1 MASNVN
7 KKKNTVFLILFLVLT
22 VFCWCPIGYGSYG
35 EVGLIMGMPSWAF
48 YLLLIGAVLFFVEW
62 VYLFKTDLAL
72 YDEDLEGIKA
82 ALEKTIAEET
92 IAGKTITEEN

>member
-1 MASNVN
+1 MTSNKEKN
-7 KKKNTVFLILFLVLT
+7 KKKNLIFLILFLVLT

-48 YLLLIGAVLFFVEW
+48 IMLMIGALLFVIEW

-72 YDEDLEGIKA
+72 YDDDLEEIMM
-82 ALEKTIAEET
+82 ALEKTTTTQETVKEE
-92 IAGKTITEEN
+92 I